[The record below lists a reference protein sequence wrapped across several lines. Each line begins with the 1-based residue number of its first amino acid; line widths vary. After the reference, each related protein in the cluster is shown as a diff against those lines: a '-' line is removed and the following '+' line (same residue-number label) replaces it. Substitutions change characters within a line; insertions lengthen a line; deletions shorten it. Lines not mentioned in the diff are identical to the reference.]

1 LSESVPPK
9 LYGGTERVVAILT
22 DQLVEAGH
30 DVTLFASGDSVTR
43 AKLVACVPRALRLDG
58 ACIDP
63 VAHHVV
69 MMEEVAR
76 RADAFDVIH
85 FHDGYLHFSLMRR
98 LGVPRVT
105 TVHGRIDL
113 PDLQKVYRA
122 FPDEPLVSISDAQR
136 SPLPSIAWQATVPH
150 GLPPNLLS
158 FHPEPGRY
166 LAFLGRISPEK
177 GPDRAIEIARR
188 VGMPLKIAAKVDKV
202 DEEYFAARIKPMLED
217 PLIEF
222 VGEIDDTQK
231 DRFLGEAAVVLFP
244 VDWPEPFG
252 LVMIEAMACGT
263 PIVAFARGSVRE
275 VMHDGV
281 SGFVV
286 ETLDEA
292 VQAVTRALQLP
303 RQACR
308 SYFDDRFTAS
318 RMADDYIRIYEEAI
332 FRQRTRRATDGA
344 SDREN
349 GEAHEIIPLSE
360 SAAQG

>member
-1 LSESVPPK
+1 M
-9 LYGGTERVVAILT
+9 YGGTERVVAFLT

-43 AKLVACVPRALRLDG
+43 AKLVPCVPRALRLEG
-58 ACIDP
+58 TCLDP
-63 VAHHVV
+63 VAHHLV

-76 RADAFDVIH
+76 RADDFDLVH
-85 FHDGYLHFSLMRR
+85 FHDGYLHFPLMRR
-98 LGVPRVT
+98 LGLPRIT
-105 TVHGRIDL
+105 TVHGRLDV
-113 PDLQKVYRA
+113 PELQKIHRT

-136 SPLPSIAWQATVPH
+136 TPLPSIGWQGTVHH
-150 GLPPNLLS
+150 GLPPDLYS
-158 FHPEPGRY
+158 FHPSPGRY

-202 DEEYFAARIKPMLED
+202 DEQYFASRIEPLLHD

-222 VGEIDDTQK
+222 IGEIDEVQK

-263 PIVAFARGSVRE
+263 PVVAFARGSVRE
-275 VMHDGV
+275 VMRDGV

-286 ETLDEA
+286 ETVDEA
-292 VQAVTRALQLP
+292 VGAVRRALELP
-303 RQACR
+303 REGCR
-308 SYFDDRFTAS
+308 TYFDGHFTVA
-318 RMADDYIRIYEEAI
+318 RMADDYLRIYEQAI
-332 FRQRTRRATDGA
+332 FRQRPRRLTDGA
-344 SDREN
+344 PP
-349 GEAHEIIPLSE
+349 EAEAETDELIPE

>member
-1 LSESVPPK
+1 M
-9 LYGGTERVVAILT
+9 YGGTERVVAFLT

-43 AKLVACVPRALRLDG
+43 AKLVACVPRALRLEG
-58 ACIDP
+58 TCLDP
-63 VAHHVV
+63 VAHHLV

-76 RADAFDVIH
+76 RADDFDLVH
-85 FHDGYLHFSLMRR
+85 FHDGYLHFPLMRR
-98 LGVPRVT
+98 LGIPRIT
-105 TVHGRIDL
+105 TVHGRLDV
-113 PDLQKVYRA
+113 PELQKIHRT

-136 SPLPSIAWQATVPH
+136 IPLPSIGWQGTVHH
-150 GLPPNLLS
+150 GLPPDLYA
-158 FHPEPGRY
+158 FHPGPGRY

-202 DEEYFAARIKPMLED
+202 DEQYFATRIEPLLND

-222 VGEIDDTQK
+222 IGEIDEVQK

-263 PIVAFARGSVRE
+263 PVVAFARGSVRE
-275 VMHDGV
+275 VMRDGV

-286 ETLDEA
+286 ETVDEA
-292 VQAVTRALQLP
+292 VGAVQRALELP
-303 RQACR
+303 REGCR
-308 SYFDDRFTAS
+308 TYFDGHFTVA
-318 RMADDYIRIYEEAI
+318 RMADDYLRIYEQAI
-332 FRQRTRRATDGA
+332 FRQRPRRLTDSA
-344 SDREN
+344 PK
-349 GEAHEIIPLSE
+349 EAETETETDELIPE